1 MRESTKKKQT
11 CQKRQVCKKR
21 RYVGLQ
27 RFGIVNQR
35 IDVITVVLDAVVEI
49 GQQLAVYVVVE
60 EQFLQLGGQGVH
72 QTRCFDERVEVAAV
86 LCLTEFG
93 DVLRDKCNDGL
104 GVCHFAVCQCIR
116 AHAL

>member
-1 MRESTKKKQT
+1 MLCWVKSRRRIARKKHRNEKNERRRADYKREKMRESTKKKQT

-60 EQFLQLGGQGVH
+60 EQFLQLGG
-72 QTRCFDERVEVAAV
+72 
-86 LCLTEFG
+86 
-93 DVLRDKCNDGL
+93 
-104 GVCHFAVCQCIR
+104 
-116 AHAL
+116 

>member
-1 MRESTKKKQT
+1 MLEKNIETKKMNAGGRYTNEKR
-11 CQKRQVCKKR
+11 CEKAQKRNRPAKKDRSAKKR

-60 EQFLQLGGQGVH
+60 E
-72 QTRCFDERVEVAAV
+72 
-86 LCLTEFG
+86 
-93 DVLRDKCNDGL
+93 
-104 GVCHFAVCQCIR
+104 
-116 AHAL
+116 